1 MTDKEKKHIENFL
14 NTHYGKLHM
23 SETNGQYKV
32 LGHQNKKT
40 MIFLIEEKND
50 QIFVDSKK
58 VIDPILKIFA
68 TDYSET
74 YDFVKE
80 WILKK
85 YGLDCIDLVGMKLN
99 NQ

>member
-23 SETNGQYKV
+23 FETNGQYKV

-40 MIFLIEEKND
+40 TIFLIEEKND

-85 YGLDCIDLVGMKLN
+85 YGLDCIDLVGMK
-99 NQ
+99 